1 MVLVDLPGVI
11 SVSFV
16 YIFLFIAHNIS
27 LYINAEHVTLILDLI
42 KSSLMSLTVSFVYRL
57 WRPAWLLT
65 QRKLFLALVK
75 PTCRIQMP
83 SSSAFRVSFHSFD
96 KIFVFKP
103 TLLIFLCL
111 LFYFCLSDGSVD
123 AERSIVTDLVS
134 QMDPQGKRTIFV
146 LTKVDMAE
154 KNLASPSRVRPLV
167 ISLHEFPMLFVN
179 YCISH

>member
-1 MVLVDLPGVI
+1 
-11 SVSFV
+11 
-16 YIFLFIAHNIS
+16 
-27 LYINAEHVTLILDLI
+27 
-42 KSSLMSLTVSFVYRL
+42 
-57 WRPAWLLT
+57 
-65 QRKLFLALVK
+65 
-75 PTCRIQMP
+75 MP
-83 SSSAFRVSFHSFD
+83 SSSAFRVSFHSFV

-103 TLLIFLCL
+103 TLLIFLGL

-167 ISLHEFPMLFVN
+167 ISLNELPMLIVN
-179 YCISH
+179 YFISH